1 MKRFLP
7 ILLIILVGRVCSRAQ
22 DNEQR
27 IPDGVKKSTYYKRT
41 TEPKFV
47 DVPRVDPP
55 NWFVDMNN
63 QNLELLIHDN
73 NISNFK
79 PTINYKGIRILQTQL
94 VANPN
99 YLFVEIEIS
108 KQANPGKFNIELTN
122 GKFKKTMPYELK
134 VKHKAKHFLQ
144 KWGPQDVVYLAMPDR
159 FANGD
164 TSNDVITNYKQN
176 QIDRKKM
183 FFRHGGDLKGI
194 HDHIQYLKDLGITA
208 LWLNPVIEN
217 DQPYESYHGYA
228 FTNYYAIDKRF
239 GSLDDYKILIKDLNS
254 KGIKMVQDMVFN
266 HVGDNNWFLN
276 DLPEIDWIHQTTDT
290 FRRSN
295 YRDPVLLDPYASQYD
310 KTKNNDGWFDYHMPD
325 LNQKNPR
332 LARYLIQNSI
342 WWIAE
347 TGIDAYRIDT
357 YAYPDQ
363 QFMATWGKAVL
374 DEFPEFPIFA
384 ETWVSQPAFQAHF
397 SQGSKISKGFETY
410 LPAVTDFQLYFAIKE
425 AFTKEQNWTDGVSR
439 LYFTLAQDGL
449 YQDANRNITFLDNHD
464 MSRFYSEVNED
475 VNRLKGALTLMFCLR
490 GIPSL
495 YYGTELLF
503 SGKAEPDG
511 KVRQDFPGGWKE
523 DPINK
528 FKDSGRTTSE
538 NEMLEW
544 TKKLIKYRKDNEVL
558 QTGKI
563 TQFIPENGIYV
574 LFRKNSEKTI
584 MVICN
589 THNKEQT
596 QSLDKCSEFIYS
608 GMKFKNVLDGNSGEL
623 TRTVVLKPYQT
634 MLLELIKE

>member
-1 MKRFLP
+1 MKHFLP
-7 ILLIILVGRVCSRAQ
+7 IFLILLVDRVCLRAQ

-27 IPDGVKKSTYYKRT
+27 IPDGVKKSTYYKRIT
-41 TEPKFV
+41 DPKFV

-108 KQANPGKFNIELTN
+108 KQAKPGKFNIELTN
-122 GKFKKTMPYELK
+122 GKLKKTMPYELK
-134 VKHKAKHFLQ
+134 VKQKAKDFLQ

-464 MSRFYSEVNED
+464 MSRFYSEVSED

-528 FKDSGRTTSE
+528 FEVSGRTTSE

-596 QSLDKCSEFIYS
+596 QSLDKFSEFIYS
-608 GMKFKNVLDGNSGEL
+608 GMKFKNVLDGNLGEL
-623 TRTVVLKPYQT
+623 TRTLVLKPYQT
-634 MLLELIKE
+634 MLLELI

>member
-1 MKRFLP
+1 MKHFLP

-73 NISNFK
+73 NISNFI

-108 KQANPGKFNIELTN
+108 KQAKPGKFNIELTN
-122 GKFKKTMPYELK
+122 GKLKKTMPYELK
-134 VKHKAKHFLQ
+134 VKQKAKDFLQ

-347 TGIDAYRIDT
+347 TGIDSYRIDT

-397 SQGSKISKGFETY
+397 TQGSKISKGFETY

-464 MSRFYSEVNED
+464 MSRFYSEVSED

-528 FKDSGRTTSE
+528 FEVSGRTTSE

-596 QSLDKCSEFIYS
+596 QSLDKFSEFIYS
-608 GMKFKNVLDGNSGEL
+608 GMKFKNVLDGNLGEL
-623 TRTVVLKPYQT
+623 TRTLVLKPYQT
-634 MLLELIKE
+634 MLLELI